1 MVHFISLECS
11 EHMMVDM
18 GALNSQNKD
27 DRLELFQQLRQGNP
41 GHYCSNVS
49 RPIGFDLTL
58 YSTYLNEIT

>member
-1 MVHFISLECS
+1 
-11 EHMMVDM
+11 MVDM

-27 DRLELFQQLRQGNP
+27 ERLELFQVLP

-58 YSTYLNEIT
+58 YLTYLNEIN